1 MFSMVTLDMFIMH
14 GIIIRYQAIRKV
26 AQQVA
31 KAVSKLYFPAIK
43 MNNMLKSFENIFHS
57 QHGETL
63 HVYNAFIRYQAIRKR
78 E

>member
-1 MFSMVTLDMFIMH
+1 MDKLFSTRAAVTNFKFE
-14 GIIIRYQAIRKV
+14 RA

-31 KAVSKLYFPAIK
+31 KAVSKLDGPAIK
-43 MNNMLKSFENIFHS
+43 MNNMLKSFENIIRS